1 MGYIAWAVIAMGSYG
16 LTGIFLKLAL
26 RTIPTEVALVLTNSI
41 LVITGLVLILVRGSS
56 IAVYLRVGSPL
67 LYVMLA
73 GLTLSTGIASY
84 YTALSRGPVSI
95 VVPIFAMS
103 FAVASALALVF
114 LGEDIRLTK
123 VAGLA
128 MAAGAIV
135 LLAR

>member
-1 MGYIAWAVIAMGSYG
+1 MGYIAWAIIAMGSYG
-16 LTGIFLKLAL
+16 LTGVFLKLAL
-26 RTIPTEVALVLTNSI
+26 RTIPTEVALVLTNSMI
-41 LVITGLVLILVRGSS
+41 VITGLVLILVRGSS
-56 IAVYLRVGSPL
+56 IAVYLRVGSPF

-73 GLTLSTGIASY
+73 GLTLSVAIASY

>member
-1 MGYIAWAVIAMGSYG
+1 MGYIAWAIIAMGSYG
-16 LTGIFLKLAL
+16 LTGVFLKLAL
-26 RTIPTEVALVLTNSI
+26 RTIPTEVALVLTNSM

-56 IAVYLRVGSPL
+56 IAVYLRVGSPF

-73 GLTLSTGIASY
+73 GLTLSVSIASY